1 MENLNSIA
9 SGKNNIIKVFIILI
23 ITNVISFILK
33 ENELPTYIILLGFR
47 FHLSL
52 ILPGILI
59 LIFERDFTL
68 VIQTLKEIEYKKF
81 IPIILITFLPI
92 GILLGTLFLLNQIE
106 LNDPDYLYEFGYT
119 SLVDFPI
126 YLIWNFP
133 QLFSFYLFQKF
144 IRDNFNYKF
153 TFVFFSSLLL
163 ILFEIIS
170 LTEFK
175 FNNNIFLIIL
185 SLLIAVSLFIVKIK
199 NVYFFAFSIF
209 MILWNFIIA
218 FGSKSEL
225 LINLLFANNY
235 DKWEGFFT
243 INKSLKKYFS
253 VDTSQIS
260 FGLLIYFLLFI
271 IFLFV
276 LIIAKNNSK
285 NKINVET

>member
-1 MENLNSIA
+1 MENLNSTT
-9 SGKNNIIKVFIILI
+9 SRKYNFIKVFIILI
-23 ITNVISFILK
+23 ITNVVGFILK
-33 ENELPTYIILLGFR
+33 GNELPTYVILLGFR

-59 LIFERDFTL
+59 IFFDRDFSL

-81 IPIILITFLPI
+81 IQIILITILPV
-92 GILLGTLFLLNQIE
+92 GILLGSLFLLNKIE
-106 LNDPDYLYEFGYT
+106 FNTPDYLYEFGYT

-133 QLFSFYLFQKF
+133 QLFSFYLFQKY

-153 TFVFFSSLLL
+153 MFVFFSSLLL
-163 ILFEIIS
+163 IFFEIIP

-175 FNNNIFLIIL
+175 FNYNIFLIIL
-185 SLLIAVSLFIVKIK
+185 LLLIAVSLFIVNIK
-199 NVYFFAFSIF
+199 NIYFFAFSIF
-209 MILWNFIIA
+209 IILWNFIIA

-225 LINLLFANNY
+225 LINLLFAKNY

-253 VDTSQIS
+253 VNASQLS
-260 FGLLIYFLLFI
+260 FGILIYFLLFI
-271 IFLFV
+271 IFLSI
-276 LIIAKNNSK
+276 LIITKNNLK
-285 NKINVET
+285 KLNVKT